1 MERFVC
7 ASNEKDRDELIEL
20 GFEMLYEQKNQNSV
34 IYVFRNIPSRF
45 SKIDKSKY
53 LFTNTMFFNYK

>member
-20 GFEMLYEQKNQNSV
+20 GFEMLYEQRNQHGV

-45 SKIDKSKY
+45 SKIDKSRY
-53 LFTNTMFFNYK
+53 LFTNTMFFTYK

>member
-20 GFEMLYEQKNQNSV
+20 GFEMLYEQRNQHGV
-34 IYVFRNIPSRF
+34 IYVFRNIPSQF
-45 SKIDKSKY
+45 SKIDKSRY

>member
-20 GFEMLYEQKNQNSV
+20 GFEIVYEQRNQNSV

-45 SKIDKSKY
+45 SKIDKSRY

>member
-20 GFEMLYEQKNQNSV
+20 GFEMLYEQKSQNSV
-34 IYVFRNIPSRF
+34 IYVFRKIPSRF
-45 SKIDKSKY
+45 SKIDKSRY

>member
-20 GFEMLYEQKNQNSV
+20 GFEMLYEQKCQNSV
-34 IYVFRNIPSRF
+34 IYVFRNIPNKF
-45 SKIDKSKY
+45 SKIDKSRY